1 MFCDIREYTVL
12 TIGRAPEDVIALLND
27 HLGTMA
33 RVVHAHGGVV
43 NQFAGD
49 AIMAL
54 FGAPQSYGDDAVRAV
69 RCAMAMIRER
79 ERMNTVA
86 ALPIHIGIGI
96 ASGAMVAGCIGAEN
110 RSDYTVVGERVN
122 LAARLSSAAPAGEI
136 LLDASTCARLAADIA
151 TMPVAPMMLKGFAE
165 PVTAHR
171 VTGVGEAA

>member
-12 TIGRAPEDVIALLND
+12 TIGRAPEHVIELLND

-33 RVVHAHGGVV
+33 RIVHAHGGVV

-54 FGAPQSYGDDAVRAV
+54 FGAPKSYGDDAARAV
-69 RCAMAMIRER
+69 RCAMTMMRER

-86 ALPIHIGIGI
+86 TLPLHIGIGI

-122 LAARLSSAAPAGEI
+122 LAARLSGAAPAGEI
-136 LLDASTCARLAADIA
+136 LLDATTRARLAADIA
-151 TMPVAPMMLKGFAE
+151 TTALAPVMLKGFAE
-165 PVTAHR
+165 PVAVHR
-171 VTGVGEAA
+171 VAGVGDAA